1 MKQSNQELVSV
12 TQMKV
17 EAKRRLLEEREVITV
32 LFFLECDSEEWLRCG
47 WVYI

>member
-17 EAKRRLLEEREVITV
+17 EKQKEVVEREVII
-32 LFFLECDSEEWLRCG
+32 FFGSVIVKNG
-47 WVYI
+47 